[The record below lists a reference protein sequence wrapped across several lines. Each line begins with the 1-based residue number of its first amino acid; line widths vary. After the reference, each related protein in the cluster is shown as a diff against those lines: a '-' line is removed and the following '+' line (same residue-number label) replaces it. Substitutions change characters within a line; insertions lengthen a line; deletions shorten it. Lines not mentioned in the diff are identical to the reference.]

1 MRTTSDALSAPG
13 AGNLANLAAG
23 ADETGQVP
31 AALEGSRPPRFD
43 SGRNIRPSVD
53 LGMRQDGGDAET
65 GLGLETG
72 FGVVYADPNVG
83 LMVDATLNL
92 LVAHQDNRY
101 DEWGFSGSVRID
113 PGMAGRR
120 LSLNV
125 TPSFGTASQGAN
137 QSDQQP
143 VGNDRRAAEGR
154 SDDADREHRRR
165 QRKGR

>member
-13 AGNLANLAAG
+13 AGNLAAG
-23 ADETGQVP
+23 ADGTGQVR
-31 AALEGSRPPRFD
+31 AALEGSRPLRFD

-65 GLGLETG
+65 ELGLETG
-72 FGVVYADPNVG
+72 FGVYADPNVG

-101 DEWGFSGSVRID
+101 DEWGFSGSVRFD

-120 LSLNV
+120 LSLNM
-125 TPSFGTASQGAN
+125 TPSFGAASQGAN
-137 QSDQQP
+137 QLWDSWLRAARTW
-143 VGNDRRAAEGR
+143 RRAEPTPWTR
-154 SDDADREHRRR
+154 
-165 QRKGR
+165 